1 MQICCDDGNVF
12 EGFPE
17 ILVPFFAK
25 GCQKKPSRLTNFAP
39 ETRLMKP
46 KKERFMTQS
55 SKT

>member
-25 GCQKKPSRLTNFAP
+25 GCLKKALKTN
-39 ETRLMKP
+39 
-46 KKERFMTQS
+46 
-55 SKT
+55 